1 MKFFI
6 WDKVIGREKLQ
17 ETESNGMLVFLDG
30 TVMKDYEKLAELA
43 DAVAGVNK
51 NLQEITYS
59 SENMSTETKGV
70 LQSIGKLQQ
79 NMRQFRV

>member
-1 MKFFI
+1 
-6 WDKVIGREKLQ
+6 
-17 ETESNGMLVFLDG
+17 MLVFLDG
-30 TVMKDYEKLAELA
+30 TVMKDYENLAELA